1 MTMGRVFIIIAAI
14 SGFLAISLGAFGAHA
29 LKESISPAALEVY
42 KTAVQYQMFNTT
54 ALLAVALLALK
65 FPRERKLLWSGG
77 LLIAGMVLFSGSLYT
92 MSMSGIRWLG
102 MITPVGGILM
112 LGGWLLLM
120 LAARNML
127 KGISKEC

>member
-54 ALLAVALLALK
+54 ALLAIGLLGLK